1 MIDFSKMSNANIL
14 NSMKEYEN
22 EYEATKNKV
31 NILLDKLE
39 ELDKKYIK
47 SKEELNKR
55 GYRI

>member
-1 MIDFSKMSNANIL
+1 MLDFSKMSNANIL
-14 NSMKEYEN
+14 NIMKEYEN